1 MRKLYLHFVRLIK
14 NMGCLFV
21 LLFLVTGPWS
31 VIIIFPI
38 CLVISLLFFRDPI
51 DYQKINEQ
59 FTEEELKILD
69 AEKVEEHVS
78 DDLYLSL
85 YVKMMNLLV
94 NQHIDED
101 KQKIIIE
108 LNEDSLVYN
117 YHFYDKETKEQF
129 DKKYTEGI
137 SMIKNDLVKQFVPYH
152 RLKNSHRNLIVRY
165 YDLNSDNFTETIVN
179 WAQTDEDTHD

>member
-21 LLFLVTGPWS
+21 IIFLVTGPYVLI
-31 VIIIFPI
+31 VIPV
-38 CLVISLLFFRDPI
+38 CLIISLIFFSDPI
-51 DYQKINEQ
+51 DVQKITEQ

-69 AEKVEEHVS
+69 AEKIEEHVS

-85 YVKMMNLLV
+85 YVKMMNLRANISL
-94 NQHIDED
+94 DEN

-108 LNEDSLVYN
+108 LNDDSIVFN
-117 YHFYDKETKEQF
+117 YRFFDEATKARF
-129 DKKYTEGI
+129 DKKKTEFAT
-137 SMIKNDLVKQFVPYH
+137 MIKNDLVKQFVPYH

-179 WAQTDEDTHD
+179 WAQTDEDTLD

>member
-21 LLFLVTGPWS
+21 IIFLVTGPYVLI
-31 VIIIFPI
+31 VIPV
-38 CLVISLLFFRDPI
+38 CLIISLIFFSDPI
-51 DYQKINEQ
+51 DVQKITEQ

-69 AEKVEEHVS
+69 AEKIEEHVS

-85 YVKMMNLLV
+85 YVKMMNLRANISL
-94 NQHIDED
+94 DEN

-108 LNEDSLVYN
+108 LNDDSIVYS
-117 YHFYDKETKEQF
+117 YRFFDEATKARF
-129 DKKYTEGI
+129 DKKKTEFAT
-137 SMIKNDLVKQFVPYH
+137 MIKNDLVKQFVPYH

-179 WAQTDEDTHD
+179 WAQTDEDTLD